1 MTVNCPPVVRT
12 LLLAGGLAALSTG
25 CASIQKAVDSVRGE
39 PAAAPAEAPPRAE
52 AQETTPPSAPSR
64 PVVRSKS
71 RVVEP
76 PVPAPAP
83 TPAAEVKPA
92 PVVRAPAKAPEIPG
106 PAWLRKCLKVQ
117 VAGGVVRCD
126 ADLLLA
132 KPSATVQ
139 VFTRDPARV
148 VEGLPHVYRLYVVP

>member
-1 MTVNCPPVVRT
+1 M
-12 LLLAGGLAALSTG
+12 
-25 CASIQKAVDSVRGE
+25 K
-39 PAAAPAEAPPRAE
+39 
-52 AQETTPPSAPSR
+52 
-64 PVVRSKS
+64 
-71 RVVEP
+71 
-76 PVPAPAP
+76 PAP
-83 TPAAEVKPA
+83 T
-92 PVVRAPAKAPEIPG
+92 VRAPAKAPEIPG

-148 VEGLPHVYRLYVVP
+148 VAGQIALRTGLPHVYRLYVVP